1 MFSKIGNL
9 LGKTW
14 DFGSS
19 LIKPFKNTLANG
31 WSALKN
37 GASKVG
43 SFVANN
49 HEAIG
54 SILSGVGNIIGNMSN
69 SPLKQKLSNLS
80 QGAQSANNFV
90 RGGFSNLRPSNAQRQ
105 QFNNNLL
112 NRQAN
117 TPALQ
122 ANTGQTANNPRVLAT
137 PQSNNNVFGGYQGNR
152 AVFKNVI

>member
-31 WSALKN
+31 WEKLKN

-54 SILSGVGNIIGNMSN
+54 SILSGVGNIIGNLPN
-69 SPLKQKLSNLS
+69 SPLKQKLSSLGQNV
-80 QGAQSANNFV
+80 QNANSFV
-90 RGGFSNLRPSNAQRQ
+90 HGGFSNLRPANAQRQ
-105 QFNNNLL
+105 QFNNNLS
-112 NRQAN
+112 NRNSIN
-117 TPALQ
+117 TMA
-122 ANTGQTANNPRVLAT
+122 ANTGQTANNPRVLT
-137 PQSNNNVFGGYQGNR
+137 SPQNNTTGGFT
-152 AVFKNVI
+152 FKKLI

>member
-19 LIKPFKNTLANG
+19 LIKPLKHTVANG
-31 WSALKN
+31 WEKLKN

-54 SILSGVGNIIGNMSN
+54 SILSGVGNIIGNLPN
-69 SPLKQKLSNLS
+69 SPLKQKLSSLGQN
-80 QGAQSANNFV
+80 AQNANSFV
-90 RGGFSNLRPSNAQRQ
+90 HGGFSNLRPANAQRQ
-105 QFNNNLL
+105 QFNNNLA
-112 NRQAN
+112 NRTAN
-117 TPALQ
+117 TSYGGMPQ
-122 ANTGQTANNPRVLAT
+122 ISNNQRVLAA
-137 PQSNNNVFGGYQGNR
+137 PQSNNNVGGSGIKS
-152 AVFKNVI
+152 VFKNVI

>member
-31 WSALKN
+31 WEKLKN

-69 SPLKQKLSNLS
+69 SPLKQKLTNLS

-90 RGGFSNLRPSNAQRQ
+90 RGGFSNLRPANAQRQ
-105 QFNNNLL
+105 QFNNNLS

-117 TPALQ
+117 TP
-122 ANTGQTANNPRVLAT
+122 ANTGQTANNPRVLAA
-137 PQSNNNVFGGYQGNR
+137 PQSNNSGNGGF
-152 AVFKNVI
+152 AFKKLI